1 MIAHA
6 WPRLTSATLWSAKG
20 SVSGARPSRPIVTRS
35 PRCLPPAAAQE
46 AGVAGL
52 VLLVGRRGALLGGAS
67 ARDFEGVMT
76 AWGMLKARR

>member
-1 MIAHA
+1 
-6 WPRLTSATLWSAKG
+6 
-20 SVSGARPSRPIVTRS
+20 
-35 PRCLPPAAAQE
+35 
-46 AGVAGL
+46 VAGL